1 MQACGQGSLGQQGF
15 LTHILI
21 EMAACTTEK
30 EETICYLRNKPAT
43 GSQDYQASEI
53 SA

>member
-1 MQACGQGSLGQQGF
+1 MQTCGQGSLEQQGF

-21 EMAACTTEK
+21 EMAVCTMEK
-30 EETICYLRNKPAT
+30 EEPICYLRNKPAT
-43 GSQDYQASEI
+43 GSEDYQASKI